1 MKGAGLDLLSTA
13 SEFLLICLVLF
24 LVAALISPRLTWALR
39 KPFLVTNHL
48 QWVLT
53 FPFRSWFQNPKSNWP
68 RWFYLAAFPLVLV
81 YSLLIYVLLIPVRLV
96 NAVYF
101 DLALFWSVSLRDG
114 VADLLFPEYRFRD
127 AREWLYK
134 WFSRFPSRLW
144 RFLVRYTRVIFQGI
158 SMTIFDLV
166 WPTLTLF
173 HGTGREAAEKI
184 ARTGRWHAGGGDY
197 AGTGIY
203 FGLIPDVAEH
213 YARHNSDPIVIVAR
227 VNLTPCRPIATLTS
241 ELRHMI
247 GGSRGDAISCGLGSP
262 WAALE
267 HWRKDGPWYEFCLV
281 QRSKFKLVAPWRI
294 RPICIAGPVF
304 PERVPGGLVPWPK
317 THRSWRVAGVTGLI
331 FLVFASAGGYGWSS
345 LITHQEAGTA
355 VGSWVSFVPDRKDRV
370 VDDYRQVSVRMQACD
385 GALVTRLQNS
395 EDACVVPLSGS
406 ALRFRSEPGFGE
418 ESVIG
423 FLESGQR
430 LDILEGPVCEDGYF
444 WWRLSTS
451 EGETGWAAEGD
462 DRQYFLEECR

>member
-13 SEFLLICLVLF
+13 SEILLTGLVLF

-39 KPFLVTNHL
+39 KPFLITNHL

-53 FPFRSWFQNPKSNWP
+53 FPFRPWFQNPKSNWP
-68 RWFYLAAFPLVLV
+68 RRFYLAAFPLILL
-81 YSLLIYVLLIPVRLV
+81 YNLLIYILLIPIRLV

-127 AREWLYK
+127 TREFIYK

-144 RFLVRYTRVIFQGI
+144 KFLVRYTRVIFQGI
-158 SMTIFDLV
+158 AMTIFDLV

-203 FGLIPDVAEH
+203 FGLVPDVAEH

-227 VNLTPCRPIATLTS
+227 VNLTPCRPIATLTN
-241 ELRHMI
+241 ELRRLI
-247 GGSRGDAISCGLGSP
+247 GGSGGDALSCGLGSP

-267 HWRKDGPWYEFCLV
+267 HFRKDGSWYEFCLV
-281 QRSKFKLVAPWRI
+281 QRSKFKLVSPWRI

-317 THRSWRVAGVTGLI
+317 TRRSWRLAGMTGII
-331 FLVFASAGGYGWSS
+331 FLVFASTSGYEWSKLQTQLES
-345 LITHQEAGTA
+345 STV
-355 VGSWVSFVPDRKDRV
+355 VGSWLSKDGQV
-370 VDDYRQVSVRMQACD
+370 VNANQQVNTGMKGCD
-385 GALVTRLQNS
+385 GVLVSRLQNG
-395 EDACVVPLSGS
+395 EDACVVPLNGS

-423 FLESGQR
+423 FLHSGQR
-430 LDILEGPVCEDGYF
+430 LDVLEGPACVDGYL
-444 WWRLSTS
+444 WWKLSTS
-451 EGETGWAAEGD
+451 EGVSGWAAEGD